1 MVRVRLLLIY
11 AVLVAG
17 AGPAG
22 LVAAIT
28 LARYGID
35 VVLTGK
41 RATPP
46 GLSRSLAVSTV
57 GMELMRRFGP
67 PITNRSRP
75 QPKGTSMHVR
85 ITTVT
90 GASDIDRG
98 LAVLRDQVVPQMQ
111 QQAGFRG
118 LSAAGDRAAG
128 LVTVLSVWD
137 SQADLQAS
145 ESAADKARGDAV
157 RLMGGQVSVERYEQ
171 TVCEVADTRPGPGAK
186 LHIRNIKLDPDRI
199 EEILGFFRQTVVPDM
214 KTRPGFRAVRQL
226 IDRTT
231 GEGRVG
237 SVWADQ
243 DSLAASLAQS
253 GQRRAA
259 AHDRGVE
266 FGEDRVLEVLFSAM

>member
-1 MVRVRLLLIY
+1 
-11 AVLVAG
+11 
-17 AGPAG
+17 
-22 LVAAIT
+22 
-28 LARYGID
+28 
-35 VVLTGK
+35 
-41 RATPP
+41 
-46 GLSRSLAVSTV
+46 
-57 GMELMRRFGP
+57 MELMRRFGP
-67 PITNRSRP
+67 PITSRSRP
-75 QPKGTSMHVR
+75 QPKGTAMHAR

-90 GASDIDRG
+90 GACDIDRG
-98 LAVLRDQVVPQMQ
+98 LALLRDQVVPQMQ
-111 QQAGFRG
+111 QQTGFRG

-157 RLMGGQVSVERYEQ
+157 RVMGGQARVERYEQ
-171 TVCEVADTRPGPGAK
+171 TVCEVAGTRPGPGAK

-199 EEILGFFRQTVVPDM
+199 EEILAVFRQTVVPDM

-226 IDRTT
+226 IDRAT

-243 DSLAASLAQS
+243 DSLAASLARS

-259 AHDRGVE
+259 AHDQGVE

>member
-1 MVRVRLLLIY
+1 
-11 AVLVAG
+11 VLVAG

-22 LVAAIT
+22 LVASIT
-28 LARYGID
+28 LARSGID
-35 VVLTGK
+35 VVLADQCG
-41 RATPP
+41 TPS
-46 GLSRSLAVSTV
+46 GLSRSLAVSTQ

-67 PITNRSRP
+67 QITSRSRP

-90 GASDIDRG
+90 GASDIDGG
-98 LAVLRDQVVPQMQ
+98 LALLRDQVVPQMQ
-111 QQAGFRG
+111 QQSGFRG

-157 RLMGGQVSVERYEQ
+157 RLMGGEASVERYEQ
-171 TVCEVADTRPGPGAK
+171 TVCEVAGTRPGPGAK
-186 LHIRNIKLDPDRI
+186 LHIRNIKLDPNRI
-199 EEILGFFRQTVVPDM
+199 DDILGVFRQTVVPDM
-214 KTRPGFRAVRQL
+214 KTRPGFLAIRQL

-253 GQRRAA
+253 ERRRAA
-259 AHDRGVE
+259 AQDRGVE
-266 FGEDRVLEVLFSAM
+266 FGQDRVLEVLFSAM